1 MATQGTDYQPARQ
14 TAAALTTTDVASG
27 TAPVIAPTQ
36 STAAGRAGS
45 GLLLGLLGVMVF
57 SLSLPMTR
65 LANTELPPL
74 FVAFGRMAGAGVLA
88 AAIVLALKVRRPQGS
103 EWRDVLWAALGV
115 VVGFPLLSTLAVK
128 FVNASHAG
136 VINGLLPFFTALAV
150 ALLYRERLPRAF
162 WLLCAVGTGL
172 VCTFAWLAGG
182 GTWNAGDALMLL
194 AVLAAAL
201 GYAAGG
207 VASRTLGAWQTICW
221 ALILSL
227 PLSVPVAGGLMALQ
241 APALT
246 SAGLG
251 AWSGFAYV
259 TVMSQLVGFFA
270 WYGGLARGGVAR
282 VGQIQLLQIFLTA
295 AAAGLFFGEAIPWF
309 LWVFAA
315 AVVALIV
322 LLRRFSALR

>member
-1 MATQGTDYQPARQ
+1 MTTNSTDYRPSDEPAQLRQ
-14 TAAALTTTDVASG
+14 AAAVPG
-27 TAPVIAPTQ
+27 P
-36 STAAGRAGS
+36 AGS

-65 LANTELPPL
+65 LANTDLPPL
-74 FVAFGRMAGAGVLA
+74 FVAFGRMAGAGLLA
-88 AAIVLALKVRRPQGS
+88 ALIVLLLKVRRPEGS
-103 EWRDVLWAALGV
+103 EWRDVLWSAAGV

-128 FVNASHAG
+128 YVNASHAG
-136 VINGLLPFFTALAV
+136 VINGLLPFFTAIAA
-150 ALLYRERLPRAF
+150 ALLYRERLQRAF

-172 VCTFAWLAGG
+172 VCGFAWLAGG
-182 GTWNAGDALMLL
+182 GAWNAGDALMLL
-194 AVLAAAL
+194 AVLTAAL

-221 ALILSL
+221 ALVLSL
-227 PLSVPVAGGLMALQ
+227 PLTLPAALW
-241 APALT
+241 LT
-246 SAGLG
+246 GAHLPDLRSAGLP
-251 AWSGFAYV
+251 AWSGFVYV
-259 TVMSQLVGFFA
+259 TVMSQLLGFFA

-309 LWVFAA
+309 LWLFAA

-322 LLRRFSALR
+322 LLRRTSALR